1 MDIYLLRHG
10 KAESGAPGMSDR
22 DRELTPEG
30 AASMK
35 EELPGIKNNIPR
47 LDHVLTSP
55 FPRAAQTARIAASA
69 FGLEDKVE
77 EIHALAMTNGNQ
89 ELLERIEQLPSDC
102 SVMCVG
108 HTPLMGE
115 LAEFLSGAQDA
126 YAIKKGGLAKISFP
140 GKPQAGKGS
149 FQWMLKPKDLKQG

>member
-10 KAESGAPGMSDR
+10 KAESGAPGTPDR

-30 AASMK
+30 VASME
-35 EELPGIKNNIPR
+35 EELPGIKTHMPR

-55 FPRAAQTARIAASA
+55 YPRASQTARIAAGA
-69 FGLEDKVE
+69 YGLEHKVE
-77 EIHALAMTNGNQ
+77 EIDALAAHNGNQ
-89 ELLERIEQLPSDC
+89 QVLERIEQLPPDS
-102 SVMCVG
+102 SVLCVG

-140 GKPQAGKGS
+140 GKPQAGKGA